1 MSTENKPP
9 VDPDAPTIYVNY
21 FDRNGYGPTTL
32 RVSLYTFAPMGIYER
47 PTLGLQF
54 KAQGLSV
61 IESPAGGGMHFGP
74 RENVVEL
81 HRQLGAWLEANP

>member
-1 MSTENKPP
+1 MSDSK
-9 VDPDAPTIYVNY
+9 IYVNY
-21 FDRNGYGPTTL
+21 FNRNGAGPATL
-32 RVSLYTFAPMGIYER
+32 EVQLYTFESMGIYKG
-47 PTLGLQF
+47 PTLSLQF
-54 KAQGLSV
+54 APAAPTI